1 MTESRRRLRKNPNIN
16 PAAVDIPIGV
26 HGFSFT
32 YACVAGVACLAL
44 LPASVRA
51 QTSCAF
57 ASSSLRSNRPRSAVK
72 PSPENRS
79 RDPAHD
85 GRHAGSAEQDHSD
98 ACDPYQQ
105 VGRFVDF
112 RSHINF
118 LCVCA
123 VSNARLLLAL
133 GQVVGPDPFVT
144 QNSYA
149 ASKLRDPVAE
159 KTFLGT
165 MDRYGNGPFA
175 TRTLCAAANIQPK
188 IFALFFVL
196 CRSVVILALNAS
208 W

>member
-105 VGRFVDF
+105 VGRFV
-112 RSHINF
+112 
-118 LCVCA
+118 A
-123 VSNARLLLAL
+123 
-133 GQVVGPDPFVT
+133 
-144 QNSYA
+144 
-149 ASKLRDPVAE
+149 
-159 KTFLGT
+159 
-165 MDRYGNGPFA
+165 MDRYGNGPLRNQNA
-175 TRTLCAAANIQPK
+175 LCGSEHTTEDICSILCAM
-188 IFALFFVL
+188 
-196 CRSVVILALNAS
+196 S
-208 W
+208 